1 MRTAVLRYVPRAFSA
16 ATLEDVLRPLLCAF
30 ATPTLRVVLGWAVL
44 RYGPCAFS
52 ATTLEAVLR
61 SVLCAL
67 PVPTLR
73 VVLRRA
79 VLRYVSRA
87 FSAATLGLGAS
98 FMVVPHGRYVRLLFQ
113 VPAPISR
120 HHRNYRRRSDIRVPR
135 AWRLVHQGKDPL
147 QNFHWSI
154 ARQSCP
160 PYGRPRRGACQS
172 RAGA

>member
-98 FMVVPHGRYVRLLFQ
+98 FMVVPHGRYVAGAPRSLEAVGGLGTRRFQRHLSRRL
-113 VPAPISR
+113 
-120 HHRNYRRRSDIRVPR
+120 
-135 AWRLVHQGKDPL
+135 
-147 QNFHWSI
+147 
-154 ARQSCP
+154 
-160 PYGRPRRGACQS
+160 S
-172 RAGA
+172 RAHSRSSTGSVTPSLASVQSF